1 MSLYRRQK
9 HFMQTVLNQGT
20 VVVMDFPYL
29 TIQAAT
35 LKGMII
41 GLLVEN

>member
-20 VVVMDFPYL
+20 VVMDFPYL